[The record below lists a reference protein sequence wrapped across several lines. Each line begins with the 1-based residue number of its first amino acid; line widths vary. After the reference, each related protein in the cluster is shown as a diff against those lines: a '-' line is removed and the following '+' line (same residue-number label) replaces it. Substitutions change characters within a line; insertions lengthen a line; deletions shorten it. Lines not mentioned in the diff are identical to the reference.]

1 MQYLPGKDNVVADGL
16 SRWAY
21 PASQAGPDVCWHGTK
36 QDQEEM
42 SKILAEEKAEE
53 WAEEDGMVG
62 VDMTELQDAILRGAV
77 VDFTQPD
84 DIPFSEDAKWRGE
97 VELPRELW
105 EANNLMMM
113 GMMDEKVSP
122 TFGIVAK
129 PVAWHLVR
137 WVSELWHNGPQN

>member
-1 MQYLPGKDNVVADGL
+1 
-16 SRWAY
+16 
-21 PASQAGPDVCWHGTK
+21 
-36 QDQEEM
+36 M

-62 VDMTELQDAILRGAV
+62 VDMTELQDAILRGKV

-84 DIPFSEDAKWRGE
+84 DIPFSEDAEWRGE

-113 GMMDEKVSP
+113 GMMDETVSP

-129 PVAWHLVR
+129 PVAPGAVGVQALAQWAAKL
-137 WVSELWHNGPQN
+137 SENCEQIPKTEGRVCHGTRKWFLFIS